1 MFRKLTAYVLIG
13 LSLLLC
19 IPAAMDRFNPYTD
32 AQIQASMVDTWEP
45 EAIVTTVVL
54 SLLAFLLLLS
64 VLLWLFSLT
73 SSARWPASAA
83 VAACLGSA
91 LLVFANHAAFTIH
104 VTKLTGQ
111 TFGPAYG
118 LLPGG

>member
-19 IPAAMDRFNPYTD
+19 IPAAMLRFDPYTD
-32 AQIQASMVDTWEP
+32 AQIQASIVDTWEP
-45 EAIVTTVVL
+45 EALVTMVLL
-54 SLLAFLLLLS
+54 SLLAFLFLLS
-64 VLLWLFSLT
+64 VLLWLFSVT

-83 VAACLGSA
+83 VVVCLGSA
-91 LLVFANHAAFTIH
+91 LLVFANHASFTIH

-118 LLPGG
+118 LLHRG